1 MSQEH
6 SPSRHAHHP
15 GGSRLSSRVTRAEL
29 LEANLEHVR
38 RNRAIYSEY
47 LDTIMVDHWTMA
59 PVLASFKRRFGR
71 LNDVVNGAMSR
82 SVHVSRRLAD
92 LVRWTRSR

>member
-1 MSQEH
+1 M
-6 SPSRHAHHP
+6 
-15 GGSRLSSRVTRAEL
+15 
-29 LEANLEHVR
+29 R

-92 LVRWTRSR
+92 LVRWTRSRLLKAVPLCRADDGMSALTPSTEWGPAGKAAP